1 MFLQV
6 APERTMYEAVRV
18 KPMLLWGPKVS
29 GDARNMKHLPR
40 KVTGNKWSQPE
51 REAIGQG
58 YPNL

>member
-1 MFLQV
+1 
-6 APERTMYEAVRV
+6 MYEAVRV